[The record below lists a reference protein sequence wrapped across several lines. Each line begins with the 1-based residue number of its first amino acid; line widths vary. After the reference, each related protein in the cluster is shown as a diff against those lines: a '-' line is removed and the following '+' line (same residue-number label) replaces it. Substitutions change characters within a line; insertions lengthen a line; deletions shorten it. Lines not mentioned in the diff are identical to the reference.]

1 MKECKILIVDDADNL
16 ALLLESRLEAASY
29 EVRTAS
35 CAAEAYQT
43 YLTFQPDLVL
53 TDIGIGEENG
63 LDLIKRIRSRCGT
76 IKTIYMTGDLAR
88 YRSMLVEEKTLHH
101 AAILA
106 KPFSTNELISA
117 VSAQANY

>member
-1 MKECKILIVDDADNL
+1 MKDCKILVVDDADNL

-43 YLTFQPDLVL
+43 YLTFKPDLVL

-63 LDLIKRIRSRCGT
+63 LDLIKRIRRRCGSV
-76 IKTIYMTGDLAR
+76 KTIYMTGDPAR
-88 YRSMLVEEKTLHH
+88 YRSKLVEEENLHH
-101 AAILA
+101 AAVLA
-106 KPFSTNELISA
+106 KPFTTNELMSA
-117 VSAQANY
+117 VSAQASH

>member
-1 MKECKILIVDDADNL
+1 MREYKILIVDDADNL

-29 EVRTAS
+29 EVKTAN

-76 IKTIYMTGDLAR
+76 VKTIYMSGDLAR

-101 AAILA
+101 AAVLA
-106 KPFSTNELISA
+106 KPFTTNELISA
-117 VSAQANY
+117 VSAQASH

>member
-16 ALLLESRLEAASY
+16 ALLLESRLEAANY
-29 EVRTAS
+29 EVRTAG

-43 YLTFQPDLVL
+43 FLTFKPDLVL

-63 LDLIKRIRSRCGT
+63 LDLIKRIRDRCGSV
-76 IKTIYMTGDLAR
+76 KTIYMTGDLAR
-88 YRSMLVEEKTLHH
+88 YRSVLVEEKILHH
-101 AAILA
+101 AAVLA

-117 VSAQANY
+117 VSAQASY